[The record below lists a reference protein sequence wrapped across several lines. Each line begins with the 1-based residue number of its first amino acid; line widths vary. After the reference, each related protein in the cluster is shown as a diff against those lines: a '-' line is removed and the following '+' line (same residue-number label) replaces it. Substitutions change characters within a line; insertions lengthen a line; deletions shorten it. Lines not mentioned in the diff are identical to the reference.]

1 MTIQCPHCQTN
12 YRLEEKTLGDQRSLQ
27 FRCNKCGEPFSI
39 LLPALAGPMSA
50 RPVPVQQHDEF
61 NKRLR
66 TVPPPLSSPDFLKAT
81 MIRGSNRPGLDPDKV
96 ISLVVIDGP
105 LKGQV
110 FPIVKPRVLL
120 GRCEGDIILE
130 DSEISRK
137 HCALEVHGSSA
148 VLADLSSTNGTFVDD
163 ERIETYELQHMSEF
177 RLGSTIMMFS
187 ARAKD

>member
-12 YRLEEKTLGDQRSLQ
+12 YRLEEKPVGDQPSLL
-27 FRCNKCGEPFSI
+27 FRCNKCGETFSV
-39 LLPALAGPMSA
+39 LLPALAGPIGA

-66 TVPPPLSSPDFLKAT
+66 TVAPAPSPDPLKAT
-81 MIRGSNRPGLDPDKV
+81 MIRGSNKPWLDRDKV
-96 ISLVVIDGP
+96 VSLVVIGGP

-110 FPIVKPRVLL
+110 FPVIKPKVLL
-120 GRCEGDIILE
+120 GRCEADIVLD

-137 HCALEVHGSSA
+137 HCAIEVHGTSA
-148 VLADLSSTNGTFVDD
+148 VLADLGSTNGTFVDD
-163 ERIETYELQHMSEF
+163 EKVETHELQHMSEF
-177 RLGSTIMMFS
+177 RLGSTVVMFS